1 MRRLCFLLGTALV
14 LAGCGTE
21 SAPDPEPPAPDTT
34 AVADS
39 VRTDSVSADSTAAEA
54 PINPFAEP
62 ARRALR
68 IELGLDD
75 YRAIAGSWAAGDAT
89 SSFMAYFDGDSLRL
103 IEEDLDFGEYGVAH
117 ATYYFDGGLFYVVE
131 NERRTRLDSN
141 APGADSLQTRVAFG
155 PDGRVEQSEQIVNG
169 DAAPLPAA
177 EAEGFRR
184 HADALR
190 EQLRIATTPLSWVRP
205 P

>member
-1 MRRLCFLLGTALV
+1 MRLLCCVLGTVLV
-14 LAGCGTE
+14 LAGCRRE
-21 SAPDPEPPAPDTT
+21 PAPEPTAPDTT
-34 AVADS
+34 AADTTPDTTAVDSAAVAS
-39 VRTDSVSADSTAAEA
+39 PA
-54 PINPFAEP
+54 NPFAEP

-103 IEEDLDFGEYGVAH
+103 IEEDLDFGEYGRAH

-131 NERRTRLDSN
+131 NERRTRLDPD
-141 APGADSLQTRVAFG
+141 APGADSLQTRVWFG

-169 DAAPLPAA
+169 GAAPLPPA
-177 EAEGFRR
+177 EAEGFLR

-190 EQLRIATTPLSWVRP
+190 EQLRVATTPPS
-205 P
+205 

>member
-1 MRRLCFLLGTALV
+1 MRLLCSLVGTALV
-14 LAGCGTE
+14 LAGCGRE
-21 SAPDPEPPAPDTT
+21 PAPEPESPAPDTT

-39 VRTDSVSADSTAAEA
+39 VVADSVTADSMAVDA
-54 PINPFAEP
+54 PVNPFAEP

-103 IEEDLDFGEYGVAH
+103 IEEELDFGEYGAAH

-131 NERRTRLDSN
+131 NERRTRLDPD
-141 APGADSLQTRVAFG
+141 APGADSLQTRVWFG
-155 PDGRVEQSEQIVNG
+155 PDGSVEQSEQIVNG
-169 DAAPLPAA
+169 EAAPLPAM

-190 EQLRIATTPLSWVRP
+190 EQLRIAMTPLS
-205 P
+205 

>member
-1 MRRLCFLLGTALV
+1 MRPLCVLLGTALA
-14 LAGCGTE
+14 LAGCGRE
-21 SAPDPEPPAPDTT
+21 PAPEPEPPAPDTT
-34 AVADS
+34 AVTDS
-39 VRTDSVSADSTAAEA
+39 VRTDSVIADSTAAEA
-54 PINPFAEP
+54 PTNPFAEP

-103 IEEDLDFGEYGVAH
+103 IEEELDFSEYGAAH
-117 ATYYFDGGLFYVVE
+117 ATYYFDGELFYVVE
-131 NERRTRLDSN
+131 NETRTRLDD
-141 APGADSLQTRVAFG
+141 APGADSLQARVWFG
-155 PDGRVEQSEQIVNG
+155 PDGSIEQSEQIVNG
-169 DAAPLPAA
+169 DAVPLPAM

-190 EQLRIATTPLSWVRP
+190 EQLRIATTPPS
-205 P
+205 